1 MLNDLHS
8 DSINLTHHRLL
19 NDVTTLRYRSA
30 RHSFRQEKFSKNFA
44 FLQGQGDVKK
54 KRLEKG

>member
-30 RHSFRQEKFSKNFA
+30 RHSFRQEKSSKISHFSKDRET
-44 FLQGQGDVKK
+44 LKK
-54 KRLEKG
+54 EKG